1 MKIDLGG
8 WSWAAEM
15 ALDWGLPAL
24 ATAFG
29 VPGPVSAFAISK
41 LKQVLGLKPSATDDD
56 VRRTVEGMDP
66 ETARAAL
73 DSVQSEVVA
82 KYDYLKT
89 AVEVAGRVQ
98 ERNITAVNK
107 TMRAE
112 LGVVPWW
119 HWRHLLGYV
128 PVVMGTELCALMP
141 LVVFGFIQVADMV
154 AIISAVTPFMVVIA
168 GLLGY
173 VAADTTAWKQT
184 VATGEA
190 PPSLAGAIVKAVLPS
205 KKK

>member
-41 LKQVLGLKPSATDDD
+41 LKQVLGLKPSVSEDD
-56 VRRTVEGMDP
+56 VRNTIEGMDP

-73 DSVQSEVVA
+73 EGVQSEVVA

-98 ERNITAVNK
+98 ERNVTEVNK

-112 LGVVPWW
+112 LGKVPWW

-141 LVVFGFIQVADMV
+141 LVVLGFIQTTDMV
-154 AIISAVTPFMVVIA
+154 AIITAVTPLMVVFA

-173 VAADTTAWKQT
+173 VATDTTAWKQT

-190 PPSLAGAIVKAVLPS
+190 PPTIAGAIAKAIMPA